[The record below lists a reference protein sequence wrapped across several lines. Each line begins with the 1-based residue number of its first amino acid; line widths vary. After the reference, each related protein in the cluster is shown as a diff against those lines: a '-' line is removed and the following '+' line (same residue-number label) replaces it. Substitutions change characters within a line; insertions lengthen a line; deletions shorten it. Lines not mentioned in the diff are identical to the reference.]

1 MGGESKLGG
10 RTMPLEL
17 AWSSPTRSERLA
29 SLTSN
34 RRNWNAPSTNS
45 PTINPPY
52 QGASSSART
61 SQNGVLQRTLACDRG
76 TVVLGAHLGVAAGIL
91 HKGSSVSRPAGSPS
105 AAPDSSLL
113 GALEVATFW
122 KRKTPSLGSLPS
134 ALAFRFPPAFSATS
148 DRQKEVEGRLARATS
163 AS

>member
-34 RRNWNAPSTNS
+34 RRNWNTPSTNS

-61 SQNGVLQRTLACDRG
+61 SQNGVLQRTLA
-76 TVVLGAHLGVAAGIL
+76 
-91 HKGSSVSRPAGSPS
+91 
-105 AAPDSSLL
+105 
-113 GALEVATFW
+113 
-122 KRKTPSLGSLPS
+122 
-134 ALAFRFPPAFSATS
+134 
-148 DRQKEVEGRLARATS
+148 
-163 AS
+163 